1 MTQQPYVTEVA
12 RDIMNNTKY
21 QGTSIHEIEDRLN
34 LVDPRKEYE
43 KKIKQGEKI
52 QEEIEKFGME
62 HWDDYPK
69 IIVALYKAVGIIPST
84 EKRVHN
90 QIRDL
95 DHNLENLTD
104 ITNDLQSEYERLQK
118 GQYTSYEKKHT
129 GGALMKVATKIKNI
143 LSDKIEDLEE
153 QLKTAEINGEPPS
166 EIIGDLADTRTDQ
179 RKAFNDETR
188 YSMEVIRNDRAE
200 REYARLTIDLQEN
213 LEGFNDRVLNTTLLG
228 DELHIYVEHN
238 GNALELWNV
247 LKNNYEKGLKS
258 SQLLEVV
265 KRMNEVYKGIPTI
278 RYDSDNNEEDPRV
291 IAKTRTS
298 KNVELANQILEQ
310 RT

>member
-1 MTQQPYVTEVA
+1 MTAQKYVTEA
-12 RDIMNNTKY
+12 AQEIINNATY
-21 QGTSIHEIEDRLN
+21 QGTSIHEIEDKLN

-43 KKIKQGEKI
+43 KKIRQGEKI
-52 QEEIEKFGME
+52 QEEIERFGME
-62 HWDDYPK
+62 RWDDYPK
-69 IIVALYKAVGIIPST
+69 IIVALYKTVGIIPST

-90 QIRDL
+90 QIKEL

-118 GQYTSYEKKHT
+118 GQYNSYEKKHT
-129 GGALMKVATKIKNI
+129 GGALMKVATKIKDT

-153 QLKTAEINGEPPS
+153 RLKTAEMNGESPG
-166 EIIGDLADTRTDQ
+166 EIIRDLADTRTDQ

-200 REYARLTIDLQEN
+200 CEYARLAIDLQEN

-247 LKNNYEKGLKS
+247 LKNSYEKGLKS
-258 SQLLEVV
+258 AQLLEVV
-265 KRMNEVYKGIPTI
+265 KRMNDIYKSIPAI
-278 RYDSDNNEEDPRV
+278 RYDSNNNEEDPRV
-291 IAKTRTS
+291 TAKTRTS